1 MSLTIRTFT
10 ESDRNAVVRLWT
22 ECGLVYPQN
31 DPHRDIDRKT
41 AHGLEFFLVAILDR
55 SIVGS
60 VMGGYEGHRGWV
72 NYLAVAPEHRRSGI
86 ARELMSELER
96 RLRRIGC
103 AKINLQIRSNN
114 PSVMEFYRRI
124 GFAQDEVI
132 CMGRR
137 LIDDRRDGRPDDRL
151 ESSGDAS
158 ASAPRQ

>member
-10 ESDRNAVVRLWT
+10 EIDRNAVVRLWT

-41 AHGLEFFLVAILDR
+41 AHGLEYFLVAILDR

-72 NYLAVAPEHRRSGI
+72 NYLAVAPQHQRNGI
-86 ARELMSELER
+86 ARELMDELER
-96 RLRRIGC
+96 RLRRVGC

-114 PSVMEFYRRI
+114 TSVMEFYRRI
-124 GFAQDEVI
+124 GFVQDEVI

-137 LIDDRRDGRPDDRL
+137 LIDDRGGDRPDARL
-151 ESSGDAS
+151 EAAEDAT
-158 ASAPRQ
+158 AEALRG